1 MNIIVCIK
9 QVPDTSEVRINPET
23 NTLIREGVPS
33 IVNPFD
39 MYAIEEGLRIK
50 ERIGGKVTALS
61 MGPPQAAEALREA
74 FSLGVDEVLLLSDR
88 SFAGSDTL
96 ATSYTLSKAIEKIG
110 KFDIILCGKQ
120 AIDGD
125 TAQVGPEIAE
135 HLGIPFITS
144 VRKIEEI
151 KEDYIR
157 VHRMMED
164 GYEVIETR
172 PPVLLTVVK
181 EINEP
186 RPPSLKRK
194 IQAKGLQV
202 PVWTSKDLNVDEGRI
217 GLNGSP
223 TKVLK
228 IFPPEIKGE
237 RKMLQ
242 GSLEEQIDSLIAEL
256 KGLGII

>member
-23 NTLIREGVPS
+23 NSLIREGVPS

-50 ERIGGKVTALS
+50 EKIGGKVTAIS
-61 MGPPQAAEALREA
+61 MGPPQAIEALKEA
-74 FSLGVDEVLLLSDR
+74 FSLGADEVILISDR
-88 SFAGSDTL
+88 AFAGSDTL

-110 KFDIILCGKQ
+110 LFDIILCGKQ

-125 TAQVGPEIAE
+125 TAQVGPELAE
-135 HLGIPFITS
+135 HLGIPFVTS
-144 VRKIEEI
+144 VKKIDEI
-151 KEDYIR
+151 REGYLR

-164 GYEVIETR
+164 GYDVIETR
-172 PPVLLTVVK
+172 PPALLTVVK

-194 IQAKGLQV
+194 IQAKNLQV
-202 PVWTSKDLNVDEGRI
+202 SVWRKEDLDVDENRL
-217 GLNGSP
+217 GLKGSP
-223 TKVLK
+223 TQVLK
-228 IFPPEIKGE
+228 IFPPETKGE
-237 RKMLQ
+237 RKILE
-242 GSLEEQIDSLIAEL
+242 GSIEEQVEKLVSEL
-256 KGLGII
+256 KGMGIL